1 MQLSKDVVFI
11 LESNVAILLSICEI
25 SALRTLDGR
34 LRDQTYYRAFFF

>member
-34 LRDQTYYRAFFF
+34 LRDQTLLSRLFF